1 MIIMHHRL
9 VLQTFLEKTNIM
21 EKIYKIWGMGG
32 RRGLERNQTPLLIA
46 GLQFLVYNIFLVLK
60 EENFMKTTRNWNSHR
75 KRWIGDFIFS
85 YRLQI
90 LFQSCISHL
99 WEFTSATKR
108 NRSWVSHEITFYLKF
123 EFHNETKR
131 NLLQVTGQYITVF
144 VNGYILAI
152 LFSSLLKTKA
162 IAKSYNSI

>member
-60 EENFMKTTRNWNSHR
+60 EENFMKTTRNRNSHR
-75 KRWIGDFIFS
+75 KR
-85 YRLQI
+85 
-90 LFQSCISHL
+90 
-99 WEFTSATKR
+99 
-108 NRSWVSHEITFYLKF
+108 
-123 EFHNETKR
+123 
-131 NLLQVTGQYITVF
+131 
-144 VNGYILAI
+144 
-152 LFSSLLKTKA
+152 
-162 IAKSYNSI
+162 

>member
-60 EENFMKTTRNWNSHR
+60 EENFMKTTRN
-75 KRWIGDFIFS
+75 
-85 YRLQI
+85 
-90 LFQSCISHL
+90 
-99 WEFTSATKR
+99 
-108 NRSWVSHEITFYLKF
+108 
-123 EFHNETKR
+123 
-131 NLLQVTGQYITVF
+131 
-144 VNGYILAI
+144 
-152 LFSSLLKTKA
+152 
-162 IAKSYNSI
+162 

>member
-9 VLQTFLEKTNIM
+9 VLQTFLEKTNM

-75 KRWIGDFIFS
+75 KRWIGDLIFS
-85 YRLQI
+85 YSLQI

-131 NLLQVTGQYITVF
+131 NLLQVNISQ
-144 VNGYILAI
+144 
-152 LFSSLLKTKA
+152 FSSMATSWQYCSLVF
-162 IAKSYNSI
+162 